1 MPMYSSLTTIELK
14 MIFSNGHEF
23 NLSYHDA
30 DPEYG
35 DASYYISF
43 VEYKKNEDVAR
54 ENSLFLEREPLDESV
69 LWALEEQDVYLEDAF
84 EAGCQPILLSR
95 IVGAKSLQEIVS
107 IISGSLGLY
116 IPNKDDFEEMDIDG
130 AVNELFSALAR
141 WNDEF
146 SNIKTGIEQCILNN
160 MEAPGDIV
168 EASWELQD
176 QTTYRFMSD
185 WKADDLF
192 AKIFDYDLRG
202 DIADVFD
209 NIEGDTDEQIIAKL
223 KEIDALEMYSEDTF
237 DLLVDYYLSDPQQEA
252 ADFAIMQTWKK
263 GEKIDLDID
272 LFKENQFGLD

>member
-116 IPNKDDFEEMDIDG
+116 IPNKDDFITVTTTRNKRNAIILKKKSG
-130 AVNELFSALAR
+130 NTFLIVSVKPSTLTVNVK
-141 WNDEF
+141 NV
-146 SNIKTGIEQCILNN
+146 IKN
-160 MEAPGDIV
+160 
-168 EASWELQD
+168 
-176 QTTYRFMSD
+176 
-185 WKADDLF
+185 
-192 AKIFDYDLRG
+192 
-202 DIADVFD
+202 
-209 NIEGDTDEQIIAKL
+209 
-223 KEIDALEMYSEDTF
+223 
-237 DLLVDYYLSDPQQEA
+237 
-252 ADFAIMQTWKK
+252 KK
-263 GEKIDLDID
+263 
-272 LFKENQFGLD
+272 

>member
-116 IPNKDDFEEMDIDG
+116 IPNKDDFIT
-130 AVNELFSALAR
+130 VTTIINKR
-141 WNDEF
+141 NV
-146 SNIKTGIEQCILNN
+146 
-160 MEAPGDIV
+160 IV
-168 EASWELQD
+168 
-176 QTTYRFMSD
+176 
-185 WKADDLF
+185 
-192 AKIFDYDLRG
+192 
-202 DIADVFD
+202 
-209 NIEGDTDEQIIAKL
+209 L
-223 KEIDALEMYSEDTF
+223 KKRNGNT
-237 DLLVDYYLSDPQQEA
+237 
-252 ADFAIMQTWKK
+252 
-263 GEKIDLDID
+263 
-272 LFKENQFGLD
+272 